1 MKRRRVNAF
10 LIDSVLAFLAICL
23 FYFVAMGLPLAAMG
37 DYDVVQRSAYTSA
50 TPIAYGLFFV
60 AHFVTSVSLKASIG
74 QRLQKLWLVG
84 SEGQRPKFTSFLGR
98 SIFATL
104 IFPTLVLLPGPAL
117 GFYLGAGSGG
127 LSLGLLINGTAL
139 CALAALWTDN
149 KNRNFTERI
158 FGLQLVEKQSDFEP

>member
-1 MKRRRVNAF
+1 MKRRRFRAF

-23 FYFVAMGLPLAAMG
+23 FYFVAIGVPILSMG

-60 AHFVTSVSLKASIG
+60 AHLVSSVALKASIG
-74 QRLQKLWLVG
+74 QRIQKLWLVG
-84 SEGQRPKFTSFLGR
+84 FEGQRPKFTAFLGR

-104 IFPTLVLLPGPAL
+104 IFPTLVLLPGPAV

-127 LSLGLLINGTAL
+127 LSLGLLINGAVL
-139 CALAALWTDN
+139 CALIALWTDN
-149 KNRNFTERI
+149 NGRNVSERV
-158 FGLQLVEKQSDFEP
+158 FKLQLIEKQLPAD